1 MVRESD
7 YSLTLHPPS
16 PDSFQAISPL
26 GRNMWRYN
34 DPACEASTFTN
45 LSVTISTCTLGS
57 QFSCS
62 SGQCIGIYGR
72 CNGEV
77 ECEDESDEEN
87 CQTIH
92 FPDSY
97 DKEQVPELEKLER
110 RANPIHTHVNILS
123 IDFVDTV
130 SMTVGLTIVLSLTW
144 RERRV
149 EFHNLLRQE
158 NFFEDA
164 VEVTDEERKMLWLP
178 MPNIIHENAILG
190 NIEEDK
196 RSYVNIL
203 PKKSAEEMTLEMSEE
218 SLVYLGS
225 DNDLL
230 MSKQFKLKFRCI
242 FVLVFFPF
250 DTQSCQFF
258 IVMNI
263 KGNTSIALDNSMASI
278 QYDGPFKLNEFEVQ
292 QICVCYFLTFVP
304 FQVTSLQTR
313 TDNSE
318 KLKTRFSQF
327 TINTITSKSSKERQ
341 IHHS

>member
-1 MVRESD
+1 MWVLKEMVREAD
-7 YSLTLHPPS
+7 YSLTLNPPS
-16 PDSFQAISPL
+16 ADSLQAISPL
-26 GRNMWRYN
+26 GRNIWRYN
-34 DPACEASTFTN
+34 DPACAASSSTN
-45 LSVTISTCTLGS
+45 LSVTISTCALGS

-72 CNGEV
+72 CNGEA

-92 FPDSY
+92 FPDTY
-97 DKEQVPELEKLER
+97 DKDQVPELEKKER
-110 RANPIHTHVNILS
+110 RPNPIHTHVNILS

-144 RERRV
+144 RDRRV
-149 EFHNLLRQE
+149 DFHNLLRQE
-158 NFFEDA
+158 NFFADA
-164 VEVTDEERKMLWLP
+164 VEVTNEERERLWLP

-203 PKKSAEEMTLEMSEE
+203 PKKAAEEMTLDMSEE
-218 SLVYLGS
+218 NLVYLGS

-250 DTQSCQFF
+250 DTQSCQFL

-263 KGNTSIALDNSMASI
+263 KGNTSIALDNSLTSI
-278 QYDGPFKLNEFEVQ
+278 QYDGPFKLNEFEVDN
-292 QICVCYFLTFVP
+292 CVLTV
-304 FQVTSLQTR
+304 L
-313 TDNSE
+313 
-318 KLKTRFSQF
+318 L
-327 TINTITSKSSKERQ
+327 SSVFR
-341 IHHS
+341 